1 MREDIRKI
9 FESNGVGYY
18 NIENKENKEN
28 RDNCIPSSLDSEANA
43 SQSHSEVTPTKALL
57 SQEKGEASKE
67 SVATASPTPEDAPIT
82 QDYVHRALFTF
93 YDNGEHTKQRYKFQ
107 IRINPAEAPSEAV
120 EFIATLT
127 KDRRNFKK
135 YLPEGAKELLEFA
148 DTMRSYTKKNY
159 GTYPYIGKMHFNH
172 GWRKDAEQR
181 NTNEPW
187 CACAVW
193 WDGSGWSYALTMY
206 DWQHRGTLSKQ
217 GRSKSQIAN
226 NVQATD
232 FWQNP
237 AHNKQERNPTFQQMR
252 KR

>member
-1 MREDIRKI
+1 M
-9 FESNGVGYY
+9 SGVGYY
-18 NIENKENKEN
+18 NIDNKDNKDN
-28 RDNCIPSSLDSEANA
+28 TDNCVASSLDTEANA
-43 SQSHSEVTPTKALL
+43 SHSHSEVTSTKALL
-57 SQEKGEASKE
+57 SQEEGEASKE
-67 SVATASPTPEDAPIT
+67 SVATASPTPEEAPIT

-93 YDNGEHTKQRYKFQ
+93 YDNGEHSKQRYKLQ

-135 YLPEGAKELLEFA
+135 YLPEGAEELLEFA
-148 DTMRSYTKKNY
+148 DGVRAYTKGKY
-159 GTYPYIGKMHFNH
+159 KTYPYIGKMHFNH

-193 WDGSGWSYALTMY
+193 WDGTGWSYALTMY
-206 DWQHRGTLSKQ
+206 DWQHQGTLTKQ
-217 GRSKSQIAN
+217 GRTRRQIEN

-237 AHNKQERNPTFQQMR
+237 THNTQQRTKTFREIKKQN
-252 KR
+252 K